1 MASDRKNQY
10 LQARLSHLLVKAILL
25 SSITVIGLNAFA
37 GIRFGVGRSVGRAPV
52 SVPLRAPV
60 PSNALAPTSVIA
72 PASASS
78 ANVSPSP
85 GNISGTNHFSTTTP
99 PRPTPIAAQ
108 NLPPFL
114 AQQQTVQRGLLR
126 SVLGGVATG
135 LDVSWLIHSLGF
147 GQLGWDAGGGNIIGL
162 DEIVGGLLIFILG
175 LAVVVFVRNKL
186 KSSGSDS
193 QLNAQSGGHKAF
205 TSPSSLRFEGQGT
218 ATNPA
223 QFQNYKSK
231 NVGNDASARPWEG
244 YGVDTLDNQT
254 HEGMPHYSGIP
265 QGFDV
270 RGFVNTAK
278 QVFMTLQ
285 VAWDRSDMKTL
296 HAMLTDQMLS
306 EIKSQ
311 LNEREQ
317 QSNGVQNQ
325 TDVVTLQ
332 AELLG
337 IQESPNEYTSSVE
350 FSGLIREDP
359 TQGPAPF
366 REVWT
371 LCRPKDGSTGWLVSG
386 VQALQ

>member
-1 MASDRKNQY
+1 
-10 LQARLSHLLVKAILL
+10 
-25 SSITVIGLNAFA
+25 
-37 GIRFGVGRSVGRAPV
+37 
-52 SVPLRAPV
+52 
-60 PSNALAPTSVIA
+60 
-72 PASASS
+72 
-78 ANVSPSP
+78 
-85 GNISGTNHFSTTTP
+85 
-99 PRPTPIAAQ
+99 
-108 NLPPFL
+108 
-114 AQQQTVQRGLLR
+114 
-126 SVLGGVATG
+126 
-135 LDVSWLIHSLGF
+135 VSWLIHTLGL
-147 GQLGWDAGGGNIIGL
+147 GQQAWDAGGSNTIWL
-162 DEIVGGLLIFILG
+162 DEIAGGLLIFILG
-175 LAVVVFVRNKL
+175 LVVVVFVRNQR
-186 KSSGSDS
+186 KSPPPDS
-193 QLNAQSGGHKAF
+193 LAGAQSGRHKAF
-205 TSPSSLRFEGQGT
+205 TNPSSLRFEGQGT

-231 NVGNDASARPWEG
+231 NVGNDASAWPLQG
-244 YGVDTLDNQT
+244 YGPDTLDNNT
-254 HEGMPHYSGIP
+254 HDAMPHYSGIP

-270 RGFVNTAK
+270 KGFVNTAK

-317 QSNGVQNQ
+317 QSNGLQNQ

-337 IQESPNEYTSSVE
+337 IQESTNEYTSSVE
-350 FSGLIREDP
+350 FSGLIREDS